1 MKIEGRELTLIFDGD
16 KDNLTVAVDNFDIS
30 VEPNG
35 LLGIMGPSGS
45 GKSSILYLLSGLK
58 RPTAGSVFYDDRD
71 ILLFNDNDM
80 NTIRQE
86 RFGFIFQRHYLIAH
100 LGILENILL
109 PLKVISPE
117 DTERALDLM
126 KKVGLLK
133 YKDKKPG
140 EISVGERQKAAIIRA
155 LINRPEVLFAD
166 EPTASLDMDS
176 AVFAMELIE
185 DCMKDGSVIVVTHDY
200 KILKDADRI
209 IHIRDGKQVL

>member
-185 DCMKDGSVIVVTHDY
+185 DCMKDGSVIIVTHDY